1 MASQTGPPSRPRGTL
16 GHLIGQAIGLGLVFV
31 VAVAG
36 GIALMTHKNFIAV
49 LTSPVVQTPQQVF
62 GKNNLLVLVEGLDYD
77 YNPQDQES
85 SAHSRS
91 DVIWAV
97 NMDFGTNKI
106 YKLSVPRDMDAIL
119 PNGKEAKIN
128 QAQSD
133 GGVAEA
139 RSVIAKFLGVPGFDR
154 YILLRAETTTDLIN
168 AVGGVDVNVQNSDPA
183 DKSMM
188 SYDDSWGHL
197 HIHLKPGLQHLSG
210 DQAVGYMRFRH
221 DFCGDP
227 CRIKRQDQVLKALVA
242 RLKGDKLNT
251 MLHAGVLLAV
261 FNKDVTTNFKK
272 DEELALANAFLNI
285 NPSDVKTAQVPYVN
299 TKQLT
304 YAGEVI
310 IPDENVKNKLV
321 QNMLLNPPQPSAPPA
336 TVSPPS
342 LANVTP
348 ATVRVDVQN
357 GTGIPGLAKR
367 ISEELRTQGFMIG
380 DVGNAPSVGIET
392 TQVHQHSPNVLAA
405 EKVKQALASPSAA
418 VVNDAQSAGPKK
430 SDVTVV
436 IGRDLAAYPP
446 QASAIH

>member
-16 GHLIGQAIGLGLVFV
+16 GHIVGLAIGMGLVFA

-36 GIALMTHKNFIAV
+36 GIALMTHKNFLAV

-97 NMDFGTNKI
+97 NMDFGSDKI

-133 GGVAEA
+133 GGVTEA
-139 RSVIAKFLGVPGFDR
+139 QSVIAKFLGVPGFDR

-197 HIHLKPGLQHLSG
+197 HIHLKPGFQHLSG

-261 FNKDVTTNFKK
+261 FNKDVTTNFTK
-272 DEELALANAFLNI
+272 DEELALVNAFLNLS
-285 NPSDVKTAQVPYVN
+285 PSDVKTAQVPYVD
-299 TKQLT
+299 TKQLS

-310 IPDENVKNKLV
+310 VPDENVKNKLV
-321 QNMLLNPPQPSAPPA
+321 QNMLLNPPQPRASPAGVAP
-336 TVSPPS
+336 

-348 ATVRVDVQN
+348 ATVKVDVQN

-367 ISEELRTQGFMIG
+367 ISEKLRTQGFKIG
-380 DVGNAPSVGIET
+380 DVGNAPSAGIET

-418 VVNDAQSAGPKK
+418 VVNDAHSAGPKK